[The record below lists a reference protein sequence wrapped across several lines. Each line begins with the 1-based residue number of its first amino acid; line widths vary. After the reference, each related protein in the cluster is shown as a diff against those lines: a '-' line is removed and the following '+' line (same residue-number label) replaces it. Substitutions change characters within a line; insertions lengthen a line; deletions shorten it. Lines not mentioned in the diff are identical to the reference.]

1 LRFFFGL
8 NIVLWCVLFTAWL
21 AYVEMMGP
29 ADPVSVQVAFILGIA
44 AALLLILGYMRWR
57 RRRGLRV
64 SA

>member
-1 LRFFFGL
+1 LRLFFGVD
-8 NIVLWCVLFTAWL
+8 IVLWCVLFTAWL

-29 ADPVSVQVAFILGIA
+29 ADPVSVQVAFILGITA
-44 AALLLILGYMRWR
+44 APLSILGYIRWR